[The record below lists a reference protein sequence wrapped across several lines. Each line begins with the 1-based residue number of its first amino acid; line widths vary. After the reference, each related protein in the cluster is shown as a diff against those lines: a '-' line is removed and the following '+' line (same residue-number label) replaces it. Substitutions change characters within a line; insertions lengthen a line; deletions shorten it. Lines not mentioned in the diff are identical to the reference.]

1 MVPYEA
7 ALNLPLFGRI
17 ASNLTYGL
25 FSPLVEV
32 RYGKGRKLPLLQ
44 NRKVFCMILLKA
56 RFNGMKSSLMGFVF
70 VRNVLVFRERTF
82 KPFFSGD
89 FQDGPS

>member
-1 MVPYEA
+1 MPYEA

-25 FSPLVEV
+25 FSPLVEG
-32 RYGKGRKLPLLQ
+32 RCGKGRKPPSYKIG
-44 NRKVFCMILLKA
+44 KVSCMMLLKA